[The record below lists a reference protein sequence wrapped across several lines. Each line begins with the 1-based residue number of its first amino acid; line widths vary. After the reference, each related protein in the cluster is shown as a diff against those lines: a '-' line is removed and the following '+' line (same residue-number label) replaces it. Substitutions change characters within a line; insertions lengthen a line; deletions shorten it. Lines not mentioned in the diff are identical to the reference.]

1 MLFKEVSQGF
11 TFLQEGDDVIRVYDV
26 VGDLSGQTPVFM
38 SQISAKSQKEFEI
51 EISYIL
57 MDHLSTGS

>member
-1 MLFKEVSQGF
+1 MQFKEVSQGF

-57 MDHLSTGS
+57 MDHLSPGS

>member
-1 MLFKEVSQGF
+1 MQFKEVSQGF
-11 TFLQEGDDVIRVYDV
+11 TFVQDEGDVIRVYDMV
-26 VGDLSGQTPVFM
+26 DNLSGQTPVFI
-38 SQISAKSQKEFEI
+38 SQISAKTQKEFEI

>member
-57 MDHLSTGS
+57 MDHLSPGS

>member
-1 MLFKEVSQGF
+1 MQFKEVSQGF

>member
-26 VGDLSGQTPVFM
+26 VGDLSDQTPVFM